1 MTSILSKMEK
11 TVSTPLASGSG
22 SALQGLGQASCL
34 IIFLCGLWSALHAF
48 PATTH
53 ALTVAILV
61 PLALCGLYFAAGRL
75 NRAGDRAWQHAGTA
89 LLGVFVVVTFVW
101 AIAFDSI
108 QASDFG
114 IYYRCGTHL
123 QSDLAAWMSSC
134 RSHFFYQPDNTYWTR
149 SLAYSA
155 PFGVLLGDNYPLFK
169 IYNASLHGLTMALLF
184 FWLGRFKG
192 PRVATIALL
201 VFGIYPEWFYSV
213 TLATPDNLAL
223 LFVVSFLLLLPGLSS
238 GQRVVL
244 HVAGLAVLA
253 FLANLARTIGPIMI
267 VTAALWTLTFMTR
280 RQWKGMLG
288 QLAAIVV
295 LYWLANVIFVQVI
308 RAPSQ
313 GQFDL
318 LTRVSTVDISQPSQD
333 FRLVFAWLDQF
344 LPLLPA
350 GDRASVIMHK
360 ILLEFSYG
368 FADYPSYLFAKAS
381 VLFNGM
387 GYFWFSSN
395 QLGPNPDS
403 SSVVNAVTVPAGAAT
418 PAVLIASMILQLG
431 LAAFGMVRARR
442 DRLLCASIFFM
453 FMFYVVVLGFG
464 DTQPRYSL
472 LIAPAIAIACGIA
485 LFPADTGRAEPG
497 TARPSNILW
506 TGAAVLALAVFYA
519 VGSMLAAKLALRIP
533 VPLTQARQ
541 DAPYQL
547 ADDTPC
553 NRDPLVLDSSYK
565 RLRVVAPAQSTCFR
579 FSVPL
584 PAQARSYTFFVSRD
598 QFPFPFEERTH
609 SPYHYRIEQQGV
621 ILYDG
626 ELGKDIVRWHKFNT
640 LEENETAPAK
650 LARITFSV
658 TRTGPENVAEPFELW
673 LLTPASNAL
682 N

>member
-1 MTSILSKMEK
+1 M
-11 TVSTPLASGSG
+11 
-22 SALQGLGQASCL
+22 
-34 IIFLCGLWSALHAF
+34 FGLWSALHAF
-48 PATTH
+48 PDTPH
-53 ALTVAILV
+53 ALTVAILM

-75 NRAGDRAWQHAGTA
+75 NRAGDKAWQQAGTV
-89 LLGVFVVVTFVW
+89 LLGAFVVVTFVW
-101 AIAFDSI
+101 AIAFDSS

-149 SLAYSA
+149 SLVYSA
-155 PFGVLLGDNYPLFK
+155 PFGVLLGDHYPLFK
-169 IYNASLHGLTMALLF
+169 IYNASLHGLTMALMF
-184 FWLGRFKG
+184 FGLARLKG

-201 VFGIYPEWFYSV
+201 VFGVYPEWFYSV

-223 LFVVSFLLLLPGLSS
+223 LFVVSFLLLLPGLGS

-253 FLANLARTIGPIMI
+253 FLANLARTIGPVMI
-267 VTAALWTLTFMTR
+267 ITAALWALTFMTR
-280 RQWKGMLG
+280 GQWKRMLG

-318 LTRVSTVDISQPSQD
+318 LTRVSTIDISQPGQD

-344 LPLLPA
+344 LPLLSA
-350 GDRASVIMHK
+350 SDRASVITHK
-360 ILLEFSYG
+360 ILLEFSHG
-368 FADYPSYLFAKAS
+368 FADYPGYLFAKAS
-381 VLFNGM
+381 ILFNGM

-395 QLGPNPDS
+395 PLDLNPDS
-403 SSVVNAVTVPAGAAT
+403 SSVVKTITVPVGAAM

-442 DRLLCASIFFM
+442 DQLLCASIFFM
-453 FMFYVVVLGFG
+453 SMFYVVALGFG
-464 DTQPRYSL
+464 DTQSRYSL
-472 LIAPAIAIACGIA
+472 LIAPAIAIACAIA

-497 TARPSNILW
+497 TARPSNIPW
-506 TGAAVLALAVFYA
+506 AGAGVLALAVFYA
-519 VGSMLAAKLALRIP
+519 VGSVLAAKLALRIP

-547 ADDTPC
+547 ADGTPC
-553 NRDPLVLDSSYK
+553 NTDPLVFDSSYK
-565 RLRVVAPAQSTCFR
+565 RLKVVAPARSTCFR

-584 PAQARSYTFFVSRD
+584 PAQATSYTFFVSRD
-598 QFPFPFEERTH
+598 QFPFPFEERTP
-609 SPYHYRIEQQGV
+609 SPYHYRVEQQGV
-621 ILYDG
+621 VLYDG

-640 LEENETAPAK
+640 LQGKETAPAGP
-650 LARITFSV
+650 ARITFSV
-658 TRTGPENVAEPFELW
+658 SRTGPENAAEPFELW
-673 LLTPASNAL
+673 LLTPASKAL